1 VGATIQLY
9 VDPEAKM
16 FGGGTGP
23 AIRISPKLPRTQ
35 ADATPTPEVPA
46 ADRERLEKEHE
57 ERLAREP
64 GEEG

>member
-1 VGATIQLY
+1 
-9 VDPEAKM
+9 M